1 MLIGHCVATI
11 PTNFKVITTAVCCN
25 LLYWPVGHCRAGRQ
39 RRRRRQNPAAAFHDA
54 LVVVAPPPAPRRAP
68 TCCPLRPP
76 ILPTRLLTR
85 RSAALHPDARSR
97 RFSTH
102 CSPCREHVGARA
114 APPYRHAALAV
125 ELRIPG
131 YCPYTIRSSDHAALG
146 SPVCAA

>member
-25 LLYWPVGHCRAGRQ
+25 VCCNKSLRIQLLYWPVGHCRAGRQ

-76 ILPTRLLTR
+76 ILSTRLLTR

-102 CSPCREHVGARA
+102 CSPCRQSRA
-114 APPYRHAALAV
+114 CALAV
-125 ELRIPG
+125 ARASA
-131 YCPYTIRSSDHAALG
+131 SSAPETTLPADA
-146 SPVCAA
+146 V